1 MKYALQEADLN
12 NGTTIFLYTDGLT
25 EAMDKEKQLFGK
37 DRMEA
42 VLKRCAEQQ
51 QSPEEIINTVSE
63 EVHRF
68 VKDAE
73 QSDDLTLL
81 AIHYQ
86 YNTEK
91 KD

>member
-51 QSPEEIINTVSE
+51 QSPEEIINTFSE

-81 AIHYQ
+81 AIHYAMI
-86 YNTEK
+86 K
-91 KD
+91 L

>member
-1 MKYALQEADLN
+1 MQNFEEMDPK
-12 NGTTIFLYTDGLT
+12 TILRSYYGYDSFR
-25 EAMDKEKQLFGK
+25 ANQ
-37 DRMEA
+37 
-42 VLKRCAEQQ
+42 
-51 QSPEEIINTVSE
+51 EEIINTVSE

-86 YNTEK
+86 YNTGK